1 MAKGNNNL
9 ITAEQAKAAGAAL
22 GECCNQLATIQE
34 VEQAQG
40 AVIGSMYRLQAMA
53 QIAEVL
59 NQPAVEAMIVFA
71 DRAGAI
77 EVANNVSAAQV
88 LDVAKQAVMRG
99 YLLADAAGPQ
109 FAIISGKGGAS
120 FLVKEAGHR
129 YKLKQQGATQVKATA
144 AALRME
150 DRKNDPGKKDM
161 VLIGEASCLIDG
173 ELIKVQ
179 RTEEMPMRLPCHPS
193 DGPDG
198 VEAKARRRLI
208 RDLWLTI
215 SGEEATGEMMEPD
228 HSDNFDHRPVT
239 VLEQAVDESRRP
251 SAGPAPMALFETV
264 LNDLRPIAAKKMSK
278 EEAQRVGAIVDGL
291 KDAKTVAEVDKHC
304 PEIDTMLDGFSDT
317 VRAMVDDL
325 IKYRKEALG
334 EPAENS

>member
-1 MAKGNNNL
+1 MPKGNNNL

-40 AVIGSMYRLQAMA
+40 AVVGSMYRLQAMA
-53 QIAEVL
+53 EIAKVL
-59 NQPAVEAMIVFA
+59 NTPAVEAMIMFA
-71 DRAGAI
+71 ADAGAI
-77 EVANNVSAAQV
+77 EVAGNVRGDQV
-88 LDVAKQAVMRG
+88 LSVSKQAVTRG

-109 FAIISGKGGAS
+109 FAIISGKGGAA

-129 YKLKQQGATQVKATA
+129 HKLRQAGATQIKATA

-150 DRKNDPGKKDM
+150 PRANAVGKFDM
-161 VLIGEASCLIDG
+161 VLTGVASCVLKG
-173 ELIKVQ
+173 ETITVERSVQ
-179 RTEEMPMRLPCHPS
+179 MPMRLPCYES

-228 HSDNFDHRPVT
+228 HSDSFDHRPVT

-251 SAGPAPMALFETV
+251 SAGPSPMALFETV

-291 KDAKTVAEVDKHC
+291 KDAKTVAEVEQHC
-304 PEIDTMLDGFSDT
+304 PEIDTMLEGFSDT

-325 IKYRKEALG
+325 IRYRKEAL
-334 EPAENS
+334 A